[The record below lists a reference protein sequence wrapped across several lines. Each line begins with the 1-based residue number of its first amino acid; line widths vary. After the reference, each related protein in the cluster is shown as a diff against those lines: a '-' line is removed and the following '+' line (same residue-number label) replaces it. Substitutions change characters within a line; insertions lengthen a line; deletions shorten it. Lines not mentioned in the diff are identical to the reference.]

1 MESKL
6 ICELDIAVRRKTS
19 ESSESRGY
27 LHKVIP
33 EEMLDDT
40 FQNLI
45 DYMVDTETD
54 ELNPTPYNSTQKN
67 LVETIV
73 KWYDQEA
80 QGNAEIYIRQGNVEP
95 GVESKTYEPTGI
107 VKDHSRDFKS
117 TKMIEVD
124 GKDVQYNCLDLILE
138 YTLKGGNISMFS
150 QGYVTE
156 K

>member
-1 MESKL
+1 MGINL
-6 ICELDIAVRRKTS
+6 ICELDIAVRRKPS

-27 LHKVIP
+27 LQKVIP

-40 FQNLI
+40 FQNLV

-54 ELNPTPYNSTQKN
+54 ELNPAPYNSDQKN

-73 KWYDQEA
+73 QWYDQAA
-80 QGNAEIYIRQGNVEP
+80 QGNTEIYIRQGNVEP
-95 GVESKTYEPTGI
+95 GVESKTYEPTDI
-107 VKDHSRDFKS
+107 VRDHSSDFKS

-138 YTLKGGNISMFS
+138 NTLPGGNISMFN
-150 QGYVTE
+150 QGYLTE